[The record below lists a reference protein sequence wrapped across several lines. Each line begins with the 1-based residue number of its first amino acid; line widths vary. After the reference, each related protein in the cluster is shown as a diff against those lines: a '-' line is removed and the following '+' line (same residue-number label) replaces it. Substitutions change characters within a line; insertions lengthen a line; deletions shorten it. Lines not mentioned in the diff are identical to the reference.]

1 VSRQDAPMVQQFLE
15 KMGLPRRVEV
25 IADPGLERGAVIL
38 DSARGML
45 DASVETQLSEIERGF
60 ADLVRRV

>member
-1 VSRQDAPMVQQFLE
+1 MVEQFLE

-25 IADPGLERGAVIL
+25 VGDPSLARGAAIL
-38 DSARGML
+38 ESSRGAL
-45 DASVETQLSEIERGF
+45 DVSVETQLEEIERGF